1 MPRIEL
7 KNISKR
13 FGRIVALQNVN
24 LTIVDGEY
32 VVILGPSGCGK
43 TTLLN
48 IISGVLKP
56 NEGTVFIDGENVTA
70 FNPQERHL
78 SYVFQNIALFPH
90 LSVYKNAGYSPMVR
104 GLSKEEQTTITNQA
118 LELVDILDLEKQMP
132 EDLPSGFQQ
141 KTALARAIATQA
153 KLMILDEPLSALDPE
168 VRMKLRVTVRNLVK
182 NLNITAI
189 HVTHDQDIA
198 MSMADRIILMKK
210 GSIIRFAT
218 PIEMYARPKSIF
230 ESFFVGIG
238 NYFSGY
244 IFQQTSETIEIMLRH
259 EKTISIQK
267 QDYFPTFM
275 DGQLIVVF
283 CRPENTIIS
292 DLQMKNSLRGVIK
305 RRVFMGGYYRYEIN
319 TYTEDHIVCDT
330 KLIKKRLEINTQV
343 YIKLKPKST
352 LLFEQP
358 KYGLLEELKLE

>member
-1 MPRIEL
+1 MT
-7 KNISKR
+7 
-13 FGRIVALQNVN
+13 FGRVVALQNIN
-24 LTIVDGEY
+24 LTIENGEY
-32 VVILGPSGCGK
+32 IVILGPSGCGK

-56 NEGTVFIDGENVTA
+56 TKGAVFIDGENVTKLS
-70 FNPQERHL
+70 PQERHL

-104 GLSKEEQTTITNQA
+104 GLSQQEQKNITDQA
-118 LELVDILDLEKQMP
+118 LELVDILDLKSQMP
-132 EDLPSGFQQ
+132 LDLPSGFQQ

-168 VRMKLRVTVRNLVK
+168 IRLRLRVIVRNLAK
-182 NLNITAI
+182 DLGITAI
-189 HVTHDQDIA
+189 HVTHDQDVA

-210 GSIIRFAT
+210 GTIIRFAA
-218 PIEMYARPKSIF
+218 PIEMYARPQSLF

-238 NYFSGY
+238 NYFSVY
-244 IFQQTSETIEIMLRH
+244 IFHQTAKTIEVMLRH
-259 EKTISIQK
+259 DKAIIIRK
-267 QDYFPTFM
+267 QDYFPTFA
-275 DGQLIVVF
+275 DGQLIIVF

-292 DLQMKNSLRGVIK
+292 DIVMKNSLRGVIK
-305 RRVFMGGYYRYEIN
+305 RRVFMGGYYRYEIF
-319 TYTEDHIVCDT
+319 THAEDLVICDT
-330 KLIKKRLEINTQV
+330 KLIKKRLEVNTPV

-358 KYGLLEELKLE
+358 KDGLVEELKLE